1 MNAPNIVEAV
11 VAVTTHGEILLSP
24 DRKPMTF
31 RLPAG
36 MTLTKV
42 SMAVPGVCNI
52 TANRDLEVIINRII
66 ELWRAPRNRNDWRVQ
81 AVRDVI
87 AEFQK
92 STKKQVQTD
101 RIPGNIDH
109 AAFVH
114 YVLKMGTETTYNP
127 GDEVINKMFSRSAAE
142 DKARYDYKVL
152 ALNLPNYPDLM
163 ANLLGRRGAGEI
175 LLMDVVQILQQRGIN
190 NITMFDFS
198 CSIMDSAERD
208 TRIIRREL
216 TVKGLKGGKSRRYKK
231 KTKTRRTRK
240 ARL

>member
-1 MNAPNIVEAV
+1 
-11 VAVTTHGEILLSP
+11 
-24 DRKPMTF
+24 
-31 RLPAG
+31 
-36 MTLTKV
+36 
-42 SMAVPGVCNI
+42 
-52 TANRDLEVIINRII
+52 
-66 ELWRAPRNRNDWRVQ
+66 
-81 AVRDVI
+81 
-87 AEFQK
+87 
-92 STKKQVQTD
+92 
-101 RIPGNIDH
+101 
-109 AAFVH
+109 
-114 YVLKMGTETTYNP
+114 
-127 GDEVINKMFSRSAAE
+127 
-142 DKARYDYKVL
+142 
-152 ALNLPNYPDLM
+152 M

>member
-1 MNAPNIVEAV
+1 MNQPVTVEAV
-11 VAVTTHGEILLSP
+11 VAVTTHGEILLA
-24 DRKPMTF
+24 DDGKPVTF
-31 RLPAG
+31 RLPPG

-52 TANRDLEVIINRII
+52 TDDRDLEIIVKRII
-66 ELWRAPRNRNDWRVQ
+66 ELWKAPRNRNDWRVQ
-81 AVRDVI
+81 TGRQVI

-92 STKKQVQTD
+92 SIKKQVEADRTPENTD
-101 RIPGNIDH
+101 Y

-114 YVLKMGTETTYNP
+114 QSRKIPPVVTYNP
-127 GDEVINKMFSRSAAE
+127 GDEVINKEFSRSAAE
-142 DKARYDYKVL
+142 DKAVYDYKVL

-208 TRIIRREL
+208 TRITRREL
-216 TVKGLKGGKSRRYKK
+216 TIKGLKGGKSRRYKK